1 MKQMNEMNQ
10 VQNDEIDLFE
20 LSQILWDGKWFIT
33 TFVVLTALV
42 SWFFLYNR
50 EPEYASKL
58 VYTSMINK
66 THNNLISPLRDFQ
79 KKFFSKRA
87 FNDWKESVGKTSL
100 AFNQFNANK
109 VVDGYVFSVNKRP
122 LIQFISIEDKEGN
135 KSLLIDLIIDKEL
148 NRELTENQLQLL
160 AQSTFITNNLFVS
173 YDSYKSLVNL
183 RITFTE
189 DVLALNIH
197 NLILEEFD
205 TYLSDLKNTKI
216 EQKNTKLI
224 QKLSSVNTELKELER
239 RKENFI
245 NNNQNISDSAYLV
258 KEFRIIEREIG
269 VKESIYLTISSQI
282 ELNKVDLSIEKNNF
296 RILNRPV
303 LPLNPSFPKKK
314 LIVIFSTLLAL
325 VISSLYF
332 IIKERT

>member
-1 MKQMNEMNQ
+1 MNHFIESKDLDIKSIYRVIMSNIFSITKFTTFIAVGSIIFSLLLPQKFETSSVILPYQNSQQSSGVGGLLQNSLGVNLGSDQSMNYSRIF
-10 VQNDEIDLFE
+10 DDLFA
-20 LSQILWDGKWFIT
+20 SYDFVGNIL
-33 TFVVLTALV
+33 
-42 SWFFLYNR
+42 
-50 EPEYASKL
+50 
-58 VYTSMINK
+58 NK
-66 THNNLISPLRDFQ
+66 
-79 KKFFSKRA
+79 K
-87 FNDWKESVGKTSL
+87 
-100 AFNQFNANK
+100 
-109 VVDGYVFSVNKRP
+109 
-122 LIQFISIEDKEGN
+122 IEDKEGN

-160 AQSTFITNNLFVS
+160 AQSTFIANNLFVS

-332 IIKERT
+332 IIKERA

>member
-1 MKQMNEMNQ
+1 MNHFIESKDIDIKSIYRVIMSNIFSITKFTTFIAVGSIIFSLLLPQKFETSSVILPYQNSQQSSGVGGLLQNSLGVNLGSDQSMNYSRIF
-10 VQNDEIDLFE
+10 DDLFA
-20 LSQILWDGKWFIT
+20 SYDFVGNIL
-33 TFVVLTALV
+33 
-42 SWFFLYNR
+42 
-50 EPEYASKL
+50 
-58 VYTSMINK
+58 NK
-66 THNNLISPLRDFQ
+66 
-79 KKFFSKRA
+79 K
-87 FNDWKESVGKTSL
+87 
-100 AFNQFNANK
+100 
-109 VVDGYVFSVNKRP
+109 
-122 LIQFISIEDKEGN
+122 IEDKEGN

-160 AQSTFITNNLFVS
+160 AQSTFIANNLFVS

-239 RKENFI
+239 RK
-245 NNNQNISDSAYLV
+245 AYLV

-332 IIKERT
+332 IIKERA